1 MAAISEGAD
10 LSADNAEVQLKAQ
23 VLTARTKQVIL
34 SSVRW
39 SFPGGLRPLDVLHFQ
54 VSEAILT
61 APAKERGG
69 KIILQNYMQCCRML
83 TDRTYDS
90 ADTFD
95 ENGIIIMANTFTEDL
110 PVEAI
115 HNEENF
121 EDHCEY
127 MREWCHFLVQQRVQ
141 YKDRHLTGSD
151 GFALTLLHLKAG
163 GTSIQGPY
171 MLVVCG
177 ADINAV
183 TSHGETALGGLRNLT
198 PRLFREHLRFLL
210 MHGANPLTV
219 DNGGSTPTSNAAQSG
234 LLDEW
239 YAELTNVG
247 YDIMDVAQQSIR
259 LTEEFLI
266 KESRGGISSSL
277 DNSNNQLWSRRRAPW
292 TGASKLE
299 E

>member
-1 MAAISEGAD
+1 M
-10 LSADNAEVQLKAQ
+10 
-23 VLTARTKQVIL
+23 
-34 SSVRW
+34 
-39 SFPGGLRPLDVLHFQ
+39 DVLHFQ
-54 VSEAILT
+54 VSEGILT

-90 ADTFD
+90 SDTFD
-95 ENGIIIMANTFTEDL
+95 ENAIIIMANTFTEYL

-127 MREWCHFLVQQRVQ
+127 MREWCHFLVQQGVQ
-141 YKDRHLTGSD
+141 YKDEHLTGDD
-151 GFALTLLHLKAG
+151 GFALTLLHMKAG

-171 MLVVCG
+171 MLVLCG
-177 ADINAV
+177 ADVNAV
-183 TSHGETALGGLRNLT
+183 TSHGETALALMLRVGLGNLT

-219 DNGGSTPTSNAAQSG
+219 DNYGSTPTLNAAQSG

-239 YAELTNVG
+239 YAELTNAG
-247 YDIMDVAQQSIR
+247 YDIMDIAQQSIR
-259 LTEEFLI
+259 LTEEFSI

-277 DNSNNQLWSRRRAPW
+277 DNSDNQLWPRRRAPW
-292 TGASKLE
+292 TGVSKLE